1 MSNDYEQGNNMERV
15 ATDLIL
21 KLGVPA
27 NIKGYRFL
35 REAILMV
42 WNDMELVSSVTKLLY
57 PGIARKYGTTDK
69 KVERAIRN
77 AVETSWKRGDDKIFF
92 QLFGYSQNTGRT
104 RPTNSEFI
112 ARVADEIYL
121 SQQQGL
127 V

>member
-1 MSNDYEQGNNMERV
+1 MEKETHTRNEMERV
-15 ATDLIL
+15 VTDQIL

-35 REAILMV
+35 REGIMMV
-42 WNDMELVSSVTKLLY
+42 LNDMEMVESVTKLLY
-57 PGIARKYGTTDK
+57 PGIAKRYGTTDK

-77 AVETSWKRGDDKIFF
+77 AVETSWKRGDEKVFL

-112 ARVADEIYL
+112 ARVADEI
-121 SQQQGL
+121 QIAEGRG
-127 V
+127 

>member
-1 MSNDYEQGNNMERV
+1 MENQNYTRNEMERV
-15 ATDLIL
+15 VTDQIL

-35 REAILMV
+35 REGIMMV
-42 WNDMELVSSVTKLLY
+42 LNDMEMVESVTKLLY
-57 PGIARKYGTTDK
+57 PGIAKRYGTTDK

-77 AVETSWKRGDDKIFF
+77 AVETSWKRGDEKVFL

-112 ARVADEIYL
+112 ARVADEI
-121 SQQQGL
+121 QIAEGRG
-127 V
+127 

>member
-1 MSNDYEQGNNMERV
+1 MENGNYTRNKMERV
-15 ATDLIL
+15 VTDQIL

-35 REAILMV
+35 REGILMV
-42 WNDMELVSSVTKLLY
+42 LNDMEMVESVTKLLY
-57 PGIARKYGTTDK
+57 PGIAKRYGTTDK

-77 AVETSWKRGDDKIFF
+77 AVETSWKRGDEKVFL

-112 ARVADEIYL
+112 ARVADEI
-121 SQQQGL
+121 QIVEGRG
-127 V
+127 